1 MEQQKEP
8 IDDIVQ
14 HIISDARTPEEQAF
28 FDELKRFQ
36 DALEAA
42 KTASLQ

>member
-14 HIISDARTPEEQAF
+14 HIISDARTSEKQAF
-28 FDELKRFQ
+28 FDELKRLQ
-36 DALEAA
+36 DVFEAA